1 MLGPGFDSPLVHMTY
16 NDAMTKLVAF
26 DLDDTLA
33 ESKCQISDEMAD
45 ALNKLMAKR
54 SVCIITGGTLA
65 QIMDQVVSKIHPTNH
80 KQLHLMPTCGTTYVR
95 LMNNTWTELY
105 SKKLTEDES
114 RRVVQTLE
122 GAARSLGLWE
132 ENPHGEIIENRGSQ
146 VTFSALGQ
154 KAPVELKKAW
164 DPTGKKKNLM
174 RNYVAQLLPDLE
186 VRSGGST
193 SIDVTMKGID
203 KSYGIVSLIY
213 LTRLKKEEILF
224 IGDRLDEG
232 GNDYP
237 VIDTGV
243 ECISTSGP
251 EETLRIIDD
260 LLQTV

>member
-1 MLGPGFDSPLVHMTY
+1 
-16 NDAMTKLVAF
+16 MTKLVAF

-33 ESKCQISDEMAD
+33 ESKCQITDEMAN
-45 ALNKLMAKR
+45 ALNALLQTR
-54 SVCIITGGTLA
+54 SVCIITGGNEK
-65 QIMDQVVSKIHPTNH
+65 QIMEQVVSKIEPDNYER
-80 KQLHLMPTCGTTYVR
+80 LHLMPTCGTTYIR
-95 LMNNTWTELY
+95 LINNKWTELY
-105 SKKLTEDES
+105 SKTLTEDQGQ
-114 RRVVQTLE
+114 RAIKTLE

-132 ENPHGEIIENRGSQ
+132 ENPHGDIIEDRGSQ

-193 SIDVTMKGID
+193 SIDVTMKGAD
-203 KSYGIVSLIY
+203 KSYGIEALIY
-213 LTRLKKEEILF
+213 YTRRDRDGVLF

-237 VIDTGV
+237 VIATGV
-243 ECISTSGP
+243 ECISTNGP
-251 EETLRIIDD
+251 EDTLRIIDG

>member
-1 MLGPGFDSPLVHMTY
+1 MT
-16 NDAMTKLVAF
+16 LRLIAF

-33 ESKCQISDEMAD
+33 ESKSEISDEMAT
-45 ALNKLMAKR
+45 ALNLLLQR
-54 SVCIITGGTLA
+54 HSVCIITGGNEN
-65 QIMDQVVSKIHPTNH
+65 QIIQQVVSKILPVNY
-80 KQLHLMPTCGTTYVR
+80 KRLHLMPTCGTTYIR
-95 LMNNTWTELY
+95 LINNEWKELY
-105 SKKLTEDES
+105 SKKLTDDES
-114 RRVVQTLE
+114 KRAVQTLE

-132 ENPHGEIIENRGSQ
+132 EDAYGDIIENRGSQ

-154 KAPVELKKAW
+154 QAPVELKKAW

-203 KSYGIVSLIY
+203 KSYGIETLMY
-213 LTRLKKEEILF
+213 LTRLTSDEVMF
-224 IGDRLDEG
+224 VGDRLDEG

-237 VIDTGV
+237 VLKTGV
-243 ECISTSGP
+243 ACVQTAGP
-251 EETLRIIDD
+251 EDTLRIIDD